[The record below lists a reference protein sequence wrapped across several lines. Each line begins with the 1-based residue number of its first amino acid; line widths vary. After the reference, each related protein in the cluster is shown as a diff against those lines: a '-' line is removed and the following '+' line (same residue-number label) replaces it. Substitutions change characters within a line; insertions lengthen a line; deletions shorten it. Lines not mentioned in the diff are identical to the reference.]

1 MCKTFN
7 SLLSQVPLQLHFELR
22 AASLSAPSHVREQT
36 AASSLL
42 NTLRERQKRFRNF
55 DPSLTY
61 RVSLDKD
68 EGRLYEYL
76 EGVLAHGNGLP
87 NIEDEMDDGMDDALA
102 FLLGRRRR
110 QPTGAT
116 IYDLHG
122 SSGDWESVQ
131 GDVEEEG
138 EVEEI
143 RYDEDEDNDIEYF
156 AKRRWNSGE
165 PLKDF
170 AMDPGQDLFV
180 AAEMQ

>member
-1 MCKTFN
+1 MT
-7 SLLSQVPLQLHFELR
+7 LQLHFDLR

-36 AASSLL
+36 TASTLL
-42 NTLRERQKRFRNF
+42 NTLRERQRRFRTF

-87 NIEDEMDDGMDDALA
+87 HIEDEMDDGMDDALA

-110 QPTGAT
+110 LPTGAT

-122 SSGDWESVQ
+122 SAGDWESVH
-131 GDVEEEG
+131 GDDETEAAAGVNGEDTE